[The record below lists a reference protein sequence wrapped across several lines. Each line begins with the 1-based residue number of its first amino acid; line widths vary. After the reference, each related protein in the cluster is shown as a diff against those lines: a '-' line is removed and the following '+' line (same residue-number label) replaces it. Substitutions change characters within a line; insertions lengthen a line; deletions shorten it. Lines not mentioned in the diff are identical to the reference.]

1 MIFISTDI
9 LGRQSSPLEEPLD
22 VSLCWD
28 SWDRQVKGHFD
39 NRTSPRP
46 PRTRVARR
54 SVPSSEEAGVNS
66 GMGSSTLSSTTLH
79 QSSNTTTPT
88 HQVFHGPLS
97 PPPILSCQ
105 STPPSTPTFL
115 KGKGMPYK
123 LELRTLR
130 LIIYNFFIKG
140 AEKGRF
146 PTTPPPRKK
155 HQTGLPVNNTTA
167 LLPDTFPLTKSRS
180 HESQLSNKVDN
191 GNSETGANG

>member
-1 MIFISTDI
+1 
-9 LGRQSSPLEEPLD
+9 
-22 VSLCWD
+22 
-28 SWDRQVKGHFD
+28 VKGHFD

-46 PRTRVARR
+46 PRSRVARR

-66 GMGSSTLSSTTLH
+66 GMGSSTLSSTTLN
-79 QSSNTTTPT
+79 QFSNTNTPT
-88 HQVFHGPLS
+88 HQAFHSPLS
-97 PPPILSCQ
+97 PPPVLSCQ

-115 KGKGMPYK
+115 KGKGMIYTIK
-123 LELRTLR
+123 KMILNMEL
-130 LIIYNFFIKG
+130 IFYHFVIQG

-155 HQTGLPVNNTTA
+155 HQTGLPVNTPAA

-191 GNSETGANG
+191 GNSETGPNRFVVCINSLQDFIIVI